1 MLHRQII
8 ILSTLVALLT
18 SYVSA
23 ETKTAKLDKLNGNW
37 HLRIMD
43 GMEVRKARAIL
54 GFDIAKMELD
64 GFDGCN
70 RINGALQKNSDTNI
84 TIPMLMSTKMAC
96 REPIH
101 HWVSQ
106 RLHETLAEGFSITEA
121 KINEVEGII
130 LKSPSHELFF
140 KQMGKKNSSF
150 FNFNFNFLFT
160 K

>member
-1 MLHRQII
+1 MLYRQII
-8 ILSTLVALLT
+8 ILGTLVTLLT

-23 ETKTAKLDKLNGNW
+23 ETKTANLDKFNGNW

-54 GFDIAKMELD
+54 EFDTGKMELS

-70 RINGALQKNSDTNI
+70 RIGGALQQNSDTNI
-84 TIPMLMSTKMAC
+84 TVPMLMSTRMAC

-101 HWVSQ
+101 RWVSQ
-106 RLHETLAEGFSITEA
+106 RIHETLSEGFSITEA
-121 KINEVEGII
+121 KMNGVDGII

-140 KQMGKKNSSF
+140 KKMGKKTKTF
-150 FNFNFNFLFT
+150 FNFLFT
-160 K
+160 